1 MHGTHV
7 VHPILSRPPHALLG
21 TSIVFT
27 PTRRTTHYALSRA
40 ASIAFVTYAKW
51 AAAEEAIKAM
61 HDHMPG
67 PTAKH
72 GLVVKFADGKPP
84 RGAQQGGAG
93 GGGAAA
99 AAAAGAGVGMK
110 RGFESE
116 GGAMHKRPNMGMV
129 RLELPDVR
137 WLIAARCRRLLTTA
151 RWLEWSLVAS

>member
-1 MHGTHV
+1 MLQSTH
-7 VHPILSRPPHALLG
+7 R
-21 TSIVFT
+21 
-27 PTRRTTHYALSRA
+27 ALSRA

-84 RGAQQGGAG
+84 RGAQQGGIG
-93 GGGAAA
+93 GEG
-99 AAAAGAGVGMK
+99 AAGAGGGVGMK

-129 RLELPDVR
+129 RL
-137 WLIAARCRRLLTTA
+137 
-151 RWLEWSLVAS
+151 